1 MHKFFISQY
10 ISRLTKEDVMKFAS
24 KNDINLNQEELDLI
38 YSNLKTNWETV
49 LYGDPTKLFQE
60 LKQSLNPD
68 SYEKGIKL
76 YQEYHNLYK
85 DYL

>member
-1 MHKFFISQY
+1 
-10 ISRLTKEDVMKFAS
+10 MKFAS
-24 KNDINLNQEELDLI
+24 KNDISLTKAELDLI